1 MDSTVTAGDM
11 IVRLVDQSRRADRFW
26 YALIAIVSAAAIG
39 LVLFLVYGPR
49 LAGGGR
55 DVGGLATLNAGLNAT
70 AALLLVAAYLA
81 VRGGKLRLH
90 RALTLS
96 TFATSA
102 LFLVSY
108 LTYHTLKAGPRPY
121 TGQLTWLYLPLLLS
135 HIVLAATIVP
145 LSLITLYRGWVGFQ
159 NRADRQ
165 LATRH
170 RRIARVTLPIWLY
183 VSVTGVLVYL
193 MLLPADA

>member
-1 MDSTVTAGDM
+1 MAPTLRS
-11 IVRLVDQSRRADRFW
+11 DRFW

-49 LAGGGR
+49 LAGGGQ
-55 DVGGLATLNAGLNAT
+55 DVGALPAVNAALNAT
-70 AALLLVAAYLA
+70 AAVLLIAAYLA
-81 VRGGKLRLH
+81 VRAGNLRLH

-96 TFATSA
+96 AFTTSA

-121 TGQLTWLYLPLLLS
+121 TGELTWLYLPLLLS

-145 LSLITLYRGWVGFQ
+145 LSLITLYRGWRALQ
-159 NRADRQ
+159 NRDDSR
-165 LATRH
+165 LGRRH
-170 RRIARVTLPIWLY
+170 RRLARVTLPIWLY
-183 VSVTGVLVYL
+183 VSVTGVAVYL
-193 MLLPADA
+193 LLLPTDV